1 VSTLAN
7 GLLVASEFMP
17 HVESVSLGIWVASGS
32 RAERAEEHGIAH
44 LLEHMAFKGTQR
56 RSARDIA
63 EQIEAVGGEINAST
77 GPETTAYYARVLK
90 QDVPLALDILGDILL
105 WSSFD
110 ETELKRERAVVLEE
124 IAGVKDNP
132 EDVMYD
138 AAHEIAF
145 PNQPLGRTILG
156 TSRTVRKF
164 RREHLIGFRDANYG
178 AGRMILSAAG
188 AVDHA
193 VLLREAQRWLAELP
207 ETSGRAF
214 EPAHYAGGYKSLR
227 RPQEQSHIL
236 IGFRAPSYSDSRYF
250 IGQTFS
256 GLLGGGLSS
265 RLFQE
270 LRERRGLCYAVYSS
284 YWGFSDTGML
294 AIHAATRDSKAEALV
309 KVVGEQLRALAEA
322 GPDEE
327 DVARAKANMRA
338 GLLMSLESSGAR
350 AERLARHL
358 HVFGKPQELDEIIAR
373 IDSVGREDVRLFAE
387 DMLRGAAPTCV
398 SVGPG
403 VQVRGLRDMAGGS
416 LAT

>member
-1 VSTLAN
+1 
-7 GLLVASEFMP
+7 MP

-44 LLEHMAFKGTQR
+44 MLEHMAFKGTKR

-77 GPETTAYYARVLK
+77 GPETTAYYARVLR

-110 ETELKRERAVVLEE
+110 ETEIKRERAVVFEE

-138 AAHEIAF
+138 AAHEIAY
-145 PNQPLGRTILG
+145 PEQPLGRTILG
-156 TSRTVRKF
+156 TSRSVRRF
-164 RREHLIGFRDANYG
+164 RREHLIGFREATYG

-188 AVDHA
+188 AVDHD
-193 VLLREAQRWLAELP
+193 VLLREAQRWLADLP
-207 ETSGRAF
+207 VAAGREF
-214 EPAHYAGGYKSLR
+214 EPARYAGGHRSLR
-227 RPQEQSHIL
+227 RAQEQSHIL
-236 IGFRAPSYSDSRYF
+236 IGFNTPSYSDPRYF
-250 IGQTFS
+250 TGQIFS

-270 LRERRGLCYAVYSS
+270 VRERRGLCYSVYSS
-284 YWGFSDTGML
+284 YWGYSDTGML
-294 AIHAATRDSKAEALV
+294 AIHAATRESKSEALV
-309 KVVGEQLRALAEA
+309 EVIGNELRKLAAE
-322 GPDEE
+322 GPGDE

-338 GLLMSLESSGAR
+338 GLLMSLESSSAR

-358 HVFGKPQELDEIIAR
+358 HVFGKPQELDDVIAR
-373 IDSVGREDVRLFAE
+373 IDAVGREDVRQFAE
-387 DMLRGAAPTCV
+387 DMLRGPTPSCV

-403 VQVRGLRDMAGGS
+403 AQVRGLRDMASGS
-416 LAT
+416 LAR